1 MGAVSKN
8 AFQIR
13 ACTIFFLLWFLE
25 SPVEAR
31 AAQCANRI
39 LLYSISR
46 MEGYVDN
53 SESGR
58 VDWF

>member
-1 MGAVSKN
+1 MLCQGMRFKYGHAPS
-8 AFQIR
+8 
-13 ACTIFFLLWFLE
+13 FLLWFLE

-31 AAQCANRI
+31 AAQCTNRI
-39 LLYSISR
+39 LLWSISR
-46 MEGYVDN
+46 VEEYVDN